1 MAMTATTLEAL
12 GELFETTIAGL
23 TPRLLYKG
31 GEAWKPYKREV
42 ANATTTRRFRL
53 VWSGG
58 GIQERAAVG
67 GGNVEMFA
75 ELRVRTDYASSN
87 DKGQF
92 VIEDDFV
99 HLWQELS
106 RLKAPPLNNG
116 VVLVEG
122 IRYEPAPQVD
132 DGLEP
137 PLDSN
142 DVIKI
147 DHVFRVRY
155 MRRIDP

>member
-1 MAMTATTLEAL
+1 MAMTATTEEAL
-12 GELFETTIAGL
+12 SELFETTIASL
-23 TPRLLYKG
+23 TPRITYKG

-53 VWSGG
+53 VWASG

-75 ELRVRTDYASSN
+75 ELRVRTDYAGSN
-87 DKGQF
+87 DKTQF
-92 VIEDDFV
+92 IIVDDFI

-122 IRYEPAPQVD
+122 LRYEAAPQVD
-132 DGLEP
+132 DSLEP